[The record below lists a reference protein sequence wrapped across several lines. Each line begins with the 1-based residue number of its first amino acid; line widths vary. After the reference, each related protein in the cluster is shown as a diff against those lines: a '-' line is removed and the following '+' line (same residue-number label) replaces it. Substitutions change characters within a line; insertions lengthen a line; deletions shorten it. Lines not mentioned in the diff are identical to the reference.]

1 MNTTENNALIAKFM
15 GGKFQ
20 HNEFFFPT
28 MVYKEGKNFFKDY
41 ELKYHSDW
49 NWLMAVIEKIEEKCA
64 FVLIGRMFCEITY
77 TNPLNTNVHFE
88 KKLVSGVRINATYNA
103 CVEFI
108 KWYNKQQK

>member
-1 MNTTENNALIAKFM
+1 METTENNKLIAEFM
-15 GGKFQ
+15 GYVLNDNTGVTVYYNDKTCEVLDPDKLKF
-20 HNEFFFPT
+20 
-28 MVYKEGKNFFKDY
+28 
-41 ELKYHSDW
+41 HSDW

-88 KKLVSGVRINATYNA
+88 KKLVSGVRINAVYAT

-108 KWYNKQQK
+108 QWYNQQNQ

>member
-1 MNTTENNALIAKFM
+1 METTENNKLIAEFM
-15 GGKFQ
+15 GAKEVRKDNFKFPNRTGLPLQ
-20 HNEFFFPT
+20 IGT
-28 MVYKEGKNFFKDY
+28 I
-41 ELKYHSDW
+41 KYHSDW

-88 KKLVSGVRINATYNA
+88 KKLVSGVRINAVYAT

-108 KWYNKQQK
+108 QWYNQQNQ